1 MFLRL
6 VYYNLIFVG
15 VEVVLVGLTHEMSY
29 TAYSIRIV
37 TSYSIRTQTARFAG
51 PYYEVTVQLN
61 FAPEPQ
67 TESRRL

>member
-6 VYYNLIFVG
+6 VYYNLILVG

-37 TSYSIRTQTARFAG
+37 TSYSIRTQTADSQV
-51 PYYEVTVQLN
+51 PITKLQSN
-61 FAPEPQ
+61 
-67 TESRRL
+67 

>member
-37 TSYSIRTQTARFAG
+37 TSYSIRTQTADSQV
-51 PYYEVTVQLN
+51 PITKLQSN
-61 FAPEPQ
+61 
-67 TESRRL
+67 